1 MNDALPRWRS
11 FTSAVAGSTPSADDG
26 SALAAVAASTP
37 QVSRPGG
44 PLPGGSLA
52 LLAAAISGG
61 AAGGGALVLSGVLL
75 LGAPTGGPHR
85 DAAVSTP
92 AGPAGL
98 APLAA
103 DGATALA
110 GGSAAPSDIVVDIA
124 GAVARPGILRLRD
137 GDRIA
142 DAIEAAGGY
151 GPRVDLAA
159 TARSLNLAQ
168 PLVDGS
174 KVIVPELGTEP
185 VVAGAPTA
193 DGLIDLNAADQAA
206 LESLPGIGPVTAG
219 KIMAARD
226 EQAFAAVED
235 LRDRDLVGD
244 AVFEDIRDLVRV
256 GG

>member
-1 MNDALPRWRS
+1 
-11 FTSAVAGSTPSADDG
+11 
-26 SALAAVAASTP
+26 
-37 QVSRPGG
+37 VSRPGG
-44 PLPGGSLA
+44 PLPAGPLA

-61 AAGGGALVLSGVLL
+61 AAGGGALVLAGVLL
-75 LGAPTGGPHR
+75 LGVPTGAPHR
-85 DAAVSTP
+85 DADVEP
-92 AGPAGL
+92 ARPAGL

-103 DGATALA
+103 DGATAPA
-110 GGSAAPSDIVVDIA
+110 GGGAAPADVVVDIA
-124 GAVARPGILRLRD
+124 GAVARPGILRLRE

-174 KVIVPELGTEP
+174 KVVVPELGTEP
-185 VVAGAPTA
+185 VFAGAPAA
-193 DGLIDLNAADQAA
+193 DGLIDLNTADQAA

-219 KIMAARD
+219 KIMTARD